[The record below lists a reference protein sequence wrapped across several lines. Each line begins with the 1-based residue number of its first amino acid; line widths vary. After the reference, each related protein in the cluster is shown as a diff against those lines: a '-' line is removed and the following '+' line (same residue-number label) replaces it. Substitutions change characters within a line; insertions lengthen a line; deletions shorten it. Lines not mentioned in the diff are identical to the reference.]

1 MKSTFEFPYGSNILR
16 FTELKKA
23 EEKSRSIRFGSYKD
37 VTAFTSEPIFIHT
50 TYKDPIPVLKNVTRE
65 ITVSHWDTIKVD
77 EYVHLENE
85 IATLSGE
92 FGRIDFNPYDVNY
105 AISSIECN
113 LPVNAH
119 NLYYTDPVGNVTTSN
134 ARKDSDKVLF

>member
-1 MKSTFEFPYGSNILR
+1 M
-16 FTELKKA
+16 
-23 EEKSRSIRFGSYKD
+23 
-37 VTAFTSEPIFIHT
+37 
-50 TYKDPIPVLKNVTRE
+50 TRE